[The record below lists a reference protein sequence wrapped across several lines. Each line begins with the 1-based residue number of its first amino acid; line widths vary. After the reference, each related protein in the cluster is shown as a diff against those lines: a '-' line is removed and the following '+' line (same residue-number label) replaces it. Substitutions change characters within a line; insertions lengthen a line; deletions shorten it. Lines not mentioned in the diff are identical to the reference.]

1 MACGALTMQ
10 AARVLQPEFS
20 QAGFDILH
28 AHGQVGMDSPL
39 LLGKICSW
47 FGDAYKLETILA
59 DLDMAVVSHNAAV
72 SHDQERVYALIE
84 IEETT
89 CRPKVILGDVLA
101 TLLGKGIK
109 FQGLRDL
116 QVGRWT
122 SLIVMSRDK
131 HQSQLNRL
139 PYLMAQSKY
148 LRENLLTP
156 NASIGRVV
164 IDTFVD
170 DLQLVEKLR
179 QNITEALN
187 KHSAWRGA

>member
-1 MACGALTMQ
+1 MARGALTMQ

-20 QAGFDILH
+20 QQGFDILH
-28 AHGQVGMDSPL
+28 DHGQPGIDSPL
-39 LLGKICSW
+39 LLGKIRSW
-47 FGDAYKLETILA
+47 HGDIYKSETILA
-59 DLDMAVVSHNAAV
+59 DLDMAVVSHAAAV
-72 SHDQERVYALIE
+72 YHKEERVYALIE
-84 IEETT
+84 IEETSSK
-89 CRPKVILGDVLA
+89 PKLILGDVLA

-109 FQGLRDL
+109 FQGTRDL

-122 SLIVMSRDK
+122 TLIVLAHDK

-139 PYLMAQSKY
+139 PYLEAQSKY

-170 DLQLVEKLR
+170 DLQLEEMLR
-179 QNITEALN
+179 QSITEALD
-187 KHSAWRGA
+187 KRGAW